1 MPINIGINYKKKKKE
16 TKHSGLLLNTKKL
29 VIKSNVRDG
38 TYAHHWFSPIRN
50 QHCLL
55 SVVLQPLKN

>member
-38 TYAHHWFSPIRN
+38 TYAHH
-50 QHCLL
+50 
-55 SVVLQPLKN
+55 